1 MSLKPY
7 NGSFDALTGSIFA
20 SWFELSTKGPMAHAV
35 GYAET
40 SDRPWSLFYRWMRPA
55 GNKAYLGAAVKEE
68 LSAASED
75 FGGVFFNFMIGL
87 NNHLVGTD
95 EQFLSEAPVFIRT
108 NGNPQVDAAMRWL
121 VENSPNLLDLD
132 WGRERYLRQTYGA
145 NLFGSVAEKF
155 DRAYEPYMGQQG
167 RSSSEALF
175 AHWWDLVTGTGYVE
189 PCTLQFAQSWVSAA
203 RGSVQERSSVSY
215 STLSEFFDGFHLPLL
230 PPELNG

>member
-7 NGSFDALTGSIFA
+7 HGSFDALTGSIFA

-40 SDRPWSLFYRWMRPA
+40 SDRPWSLFYRWMCPA
-55 GNKAYLGAAVKEE
+55 GSKAYVGAAVKGE

-75 FGGVFFNFMIGL
+75 FGEVFFNFMIGL
-87 NNHLVGTD
+87 NNHLVGTS
-95 EQFLSEAPVFIRT
+95 EQFLSEAPAFIRT

-121 VENSPNLLDLD
+121 VEHSPNLLDLD

-145 NLFGSVAEKF
+145 NLFGSVAEEF
-155 DRAYEPYMGQQG
+155 DRASYMSQQE

-175 AHWWDLVTGTGYVE
+175 AHWWNLVTGIEYVE
-189 PCTLQFAQSWVSAA
+189 PSTFHFAQSWVSAT
-203 RGSVQERSSVSY
+203 RGSVQERSSISY

>member
-40 SDRPWSLFYRWMRPA
+40 SDRPWSLFYRWMCPA
-55 GNKAYLGAAVKEE
+55 GSQAYLGAAVKEE
-68 LSAASED
+68 LLAASED

-87 NNHLVGTD
+87 NNHLVGTG
-95 EQFLSEAPVFIRT
+95 EQFLSEAPAFIRT

-145 NLFGSVAEKF
+145 NLFGSVAEEF
-155 DRAYEPYMGQQG
+155 ERAYEPYMSQQG
-167 RSSSEALF
+167 RSSSEVLF
-175 AHWWDLVTGTGYVE
+175 AHWWDLVTGIGYVE
-189 PCTLQFAQSWVSAA
+189 PSTVQFAQSWVSAA
-203 RGSVQERSSVSY
+203 RGSVQECSSISY

-230 PPELNG
+230 PPEING